1 MTIENPTQCTRCG
14 RAGFVEELGTVCLML
29 RDGYP
34 CPGMMENAAK
44 LAADKAVLRPKDVN

>member
-14 RAGFVEELGTVCLML
+14 RAGAVEELGTVCLML
-29 RDGYP
+29 LGGYP

-44 LAADKAVLRPKDVN
+44 LAADKAVLRPKAVN